1 MKQALDSKVNEITKQ
16 AARYETAYEQLDFL
30 NTWLCDNNSYNYDAV
45 NGSMEEYQKN
55 VSGAPWSSAGAILSS
70 SGKTVGPV
78 CEGYSR
84 ALQLLCSKL
93 GINAT
98 VIVSESGNHMWNNVK
113 YGLYWTGIDVTWN
126 DTGSDRTEYFC
137 TTVNNMYGHVV
148 DDVDFVDRMQYPSLI
163 AFSAN
168 DTLPQYKTGVTKEKI
183 LPYYDVYAG
192 FWGTS
197 QIHNVYN
204 KGYMAGMTCVNFGIH
219 GKVTRAQFA
228 QILYNIAGRPA
239 VTYTGQFSDVPQNQW
254 YTAAVTWA
262 AETGLVSGY
271 PGGKFEPNDPIKR
284 EDIAVILFH
293 RAGSPSAEQQD
304 LEGRFTD
311 TNQIDEYAW
320 EAVNWAVAS
329 GVISGNAN
337 GTLDPRGNA
346 TRAQSAVIITNIT
359 K

>member
-1 MKQALDSKVNEITKQ
+1 
-16 AARYETAYEQLDFL
+16 
-30 NTWLCDNNSYNYDAV
+30 
-45 NGSMEEYQKN
+45 MEEYQKN

-98 VIVSESGNHMWNNVK
+98 VIVSESGDPHLEQCQVSLVF
-113 YGLYWTGIDVTWN
+113 GPASDVTWN

-137 TTVNNMYGHVV
+137 TTVNNMDGHVV

-197 QIHNVYN
+197 QIHNV
-204 KGYMAGMTCVNFGIH
+204 
-219 GKVTRAQFA
+219 
-228 QILYNIAGRPA
+228 
-239 VTYTGQFSDVPQNQW
+239 
-254 YTAAVTWA
+254 
-262 AETGLVSGY
+262 
-271 PGGKFEPNDPIKR
+271 
-284 EDIAVILFH
+284 
-293 RAGSPSAEQQD
+293 
-304 LEGRFTD
+304 
-311 TNQIDEYAW
+311 
-320 EAVNWAVAS
+320 
-329 GVISGNAN
+329 
-337 GTLDPRGNA
+337 
-346 TRAQSAVIITNIT
+346 
-359 K
+359 

>member
-1 MKQALDSKVNEITKQ
+1 MVFAG
-16 AARYETAYEQLDFL
+16 
-30 NTWLCDNNSYNYDAV
+30 CDLSTRQD
-45 NGSMEEYQKN
+45 GSPG
-55 VSGAPWSSAGAILSS
+55 VRGLFPA
-70 SGKTVGPV
+70 
-78 CEGYSR
+78 

-137 TTVNNMYGHVV
+137 TTVNNMDGHVV

-239 VTYTGQFSDVPQNQW
+239 VTYTGQFSDVPQNSGIQQPSLGRQRPVW
-254 YTAAVTWA
+254 SADIRAANSDRMTPSSA
-262 AETGLVSGY
+262 
-271 PGGKFEPNDPIKR
+271 KI
-284 EDIAVILFH
+284 
-293 RAGSPSAEQQD
+293 SP
-304 LEGRFTD
+304 
-311 TNQIDEYAW
+311 
-320 EAVNWAVAS
+320 
-329 GVISGNAN
+329 
-337 GTLDPRGNA
+337 
-346 TRAQSAVIITNIT
+346 
-359 K
+359 